1 VGVAVTIEVW
11 IRKAPVPVPSGTSAV
26 LAKDF
31 VVFLGFFDK
40 IPANPSEYLP
50 GSSPFESHATIDST

>member
-1 VGVAVTIEVW
+1 M
-11 IRKAPVPVPSGTSAV
+11 APVPVPPGTSAI

-40 IPANPSEYLP
+40 IPAKASEYLP
-50 GSSPFESHATIDST
+50 GPSAF